1 MMALELT
8 FAKGTHH
15 FGDVKMLVCSML
27 LSLRVDSFLF
37 LFLFSISFPVVDFWF
52 HAVVVRED
60 A

>member
-15 FGDVKMLVCSML
+15 FGDVQMLVCSML
-27 LSLRVDSFLF
+27 LSLHVDSF

-52 HAVVVRED
+52 RAVVVRED